1 MIPRECPSGR
11 EPHVVSMPGEI
22 HDFLGGFLSNGPC
35 LIGQI
40 RVTRDCSMSHQED
53 AGQTE
58 LEIFADPHE
67 AVEIARYDDAGNYR
81 PLKTAPNLRHG
92 WRLDLRNLREAA
104 LALDF
109 LYPAAL
115 GTALAF
121 ARGDLQ
127 PVDLRVTLARQTG
140 IYAVV
145 KKITDEQVE
154 SVIELT
160 CNHKEGCLRH
170 ILWSISPGHP
180 STLSR
185 RGTEVAGSENEI
197 PLFCAEACNLLVAAG
212 RKIVKARAA

>member
-1 MIPRECPSGR
+1 
-11 EPHVVSMPGEI
+11 MPGEI

-40 RVTRDCSMSHQED
+40 RVTPDCSMSHRED
-53 AGQTE
+53 AGQTG
-58 LEIFADPHE
+58 LEIFSDPHD
-67 AVEIARYDDAGNYR
+67 AIEIARYDDAEKYR

-92 WRLDLRNLREAA
+92 WRLDLKGLREAA

-115 GTALAF
+115 GTALAY

-145 KKITDEQVE
+145 KKITDEQAE
-154 SVIELT
+154 SAIEVT

-170 ILWSISPGHP
+170 ILWSISPGRP
-180 STLSR
+180 SSLSR
-185 RGTEVAGSENEI
+185 TGAQVESSANEI

-212 RKIVKARAA
+212 RKIVKARAE

>member
-1 MIPRECPSGR
+1 MS
-11 EPHVVSMPGEI
+11 GEI

-40 RVTRDCSMSHQED
+40 RVTPNCSMSHRED
-53 AGQTE
+53 AGQKE
-58 LEIFADPHE
+58 LKIFTDPHD
-67 AVEIARYDDAGNYR
+67 AIEIARYDDAGNYR

-92 WRLDLRNLREAA
+92 WRLDLRSLREAA

-115 GTALAF
+115 GTASAF

-145 KKITDEQVE
+145 KKITDEQAE

-160 CNHKEGCLRH
+160 CNHREGCLRH
-170 ILWSISPGHP
+170 ILWSISPGRP
-180 STLSR
+180 SSLSR
-185 RGTEVAGSENEI
+185 RGTEGESSENDI

-212 RKIVKARAA
+212 RKIVKTGAA